1 MLSGKSS
8 VRPSA
13 VQAKSKWERGCQ
25 QIRSDHQ
32 QGVLGTRIS
41 RSLSELQDL
50 VLLDLYRAALED
62 IPPELASNHCLVLLG
77 GSGRREIAPFSDVD
91 IMLLYQGTQSEGLSQ
106 FSQRLFQDITDAGFD
121 LGFSLRTVREACSMS
136 LEDAYIYSSLTEARF
151 LTGNQELFENFTG
164 RFQRIAGR
172 RTLEV
177 IKAIVAAREKERN
190 DFGETVYLLRPN
202 IKRSRGGLRDIHLIR
217 WLGFVQFGQTEI
229 DQLLQAGAIS
239 TADSTQLALSL
250 EFLLRVR
257 NEMHF
262 NAQAAE
268 DLLGRNEQLRLAN
281 FFGYQQSSAVLA
293 VENFMRDY
301 FRFTSRVRYICDHF
315 VNKATTRRPGVVWA
329 TIEHFGSRQ
338 IDDTFWIGMNQ
349 IGVSAGA
356 IERVQTD
363 LEQVLRLMQL
373 CCLHQKK
380 IEHSAWIAIRHTM
393 LKFPDIAV
401 TADTGRRFMALLSNT
416 VGLPE
421 SLYRLH
427 EMQVLSKI
435 IPAFDHARGL
445 LQFNEYHRYTVDEH
459 TLRTIQRVV
468 EFAQLDSVLGKTYN
482 AIRDK
487 NVLHLALLMH
497 DLGKGYE
504 GDHSDVGAEIA
515 ERTGLRLALP
525 EETIEDV
532 KYLVQHHL
540 VMSHLAFHRDI
551 NDPALVAEFASNI
564 GSVHLLSML
573 YVLTC
578 ADIAAVGPDSL
589 NPWKLGLLTD
599 LYLHAKLILLGHS
612 EDAVGDRFR
621 RIHESVAGCGE
632 SPEIQGWLREK
643 SKSLPV
649 SYSLHRAYEQIAQDL
664 LEMKS
669 LQPGEAWCRV
679 RKLEQSNLYEL
690 CVTKFAHRRSG
701 IFYRLSGLL
710 SSLGLEIRTAD
721 IKPLAEGLIFYWI
734 QFEDQEFNQTHP
746 ERIQEI
752 EQRARRIALGLDES
766 PPKFRKL
773 WKRDETQEGELPRTR
788 IEVKINNLTADSATI
803 IDVFAYNKTG
813 LLCIIVKKIYALGLD
828 ITFSRVAT
836 YAHRVVG
843 VFYVTDALGNKIRNR
858 NQLQIIRQEILKAV
872 ADFLTKNGS
881 GA

>member
-1 MLSGKSS
+1 MLTGKPSI
-8 VRPSA
+8 RPSA
-13 VQAKSKWERGCQ
+13 TLAKAKWERGCQ
-25 QIRSDHQ
+25 QIRLEHQ
-32 QGVLGTRIS
+32 QGVVGTRIS
-41 RSLSELQDL
+41 RSLSELQDV
-50 VLLDLYRAALED
+50 VLLDLYQSALED
-62 IPPELASNHCLVLLG
+62 MPPELASNHALVLLG
-77 GSGRREIAPFSDVD
+77 GSGRKEIAPFSDVD
-91 IMLLYQGTQSEGLSQ
+91 IMLLYQGTKSEGLGK

-121 LGFSLRTVREACSMS
+121 LGYSMRTVREACGMS
-136 LEDAYIYSSLTEARF
+136 LEDAYIYSSLTAARF
-151 LTGNQELFENFTG
+151 LTGNQELFENFSG
-164 RFQRIAGR
+164 RFRRIAGR
-172 RTLEV
+172 RNLEV

-190 DFGETVYLLRPN
+190 EFGETVYLLRPN

-217 WLGFVQFGQTEI
+217 WLGFVQFGVTEI
-229 DQLLQAGAIS
+229 DQLLQSGGIS

-262 NAQAAE
+262 HAKGAE
-268 DLLGRNEQLRLAN
+268 DLLGRNEQLRLSH

-315 VNKATTRRPGVVWA
+315 VNKATTRRPGMILA
-329 TIEHFGSRQ
+329 KIELLGSRQ
-338 IDDTFWIGMNQ
+338 IDDIFWIGMNH
-349 IGVSAGA
+349 IGVSASA
-356 IERVQTD
+356 LEVVQTD

-373 CCLHQKK
+373 SCLHQKK
-380 IEHSAWIAIRHTM
+380 IEHGTWIAIRHAM
-393 LKFPDIAV
+393 LKYPDIAV
-401 TADTGRRFMALLSNT
+401 SSDTGRRFMALLSNT
-416 VGLPE
+416 TGLPD

-459 TLRTIQRVV
+459 TLRTIKRVV
-468 EFAQLDSVLGKTYN
+468 EFAQLDSVLGRTYN
-482 AIRDK
+482 ALRDK

-515 ERTGLRLALP
+515 EQTGLRLALP
-525 EETIEDV
+525 EDTIEEV

-564 GSVHLLSML
+564 GSAHLLSML

-578 ADIAAVGPDSL
+578 ADIAAVGPDALS
-589 NPWKLGLLTD
+589 PWKLGLLTD
-599 LYLHAKLILLGHS
+599 LYLHAKMILLGHS
-612 EDAVGDRFR
+612 EEAVVDRFR
-621 RIHESVAGCGE
+621 RIHESVSACGE
-632 SPEIQGWLREK
+632 DSAAQTWLWEK
-643 SKSLPV
+643 SRSLPV
-649 SYSLHRAYEQIAQDL
+649 SFCLHRHHEKIAADL
-664 LEMKS
+664 LAIKE
-669 LQPGEAWCRV
+669 LRPGEAWCRV
-679 RKLEQSNLYEL
+679 RPLEQSNLYEL
-690 CVTKFAHRRSG
+690 CVAKFAHRRSG
-701 IFYRLSGLL
+701 IFYRLTGLL

-721 IKPLAEGLIFYWI
+721 IKPLAEGVIFYWI
-734 QFEDQEFNQTHP
+734 QFEDQVFQEMNDS
-746 ERIQEI
+746 RIQEI
-752 EQRARRIALGLDES
+752 ELRAKQIALGLDDS
-766 PPKFRKL
+766 PPKFRRL
-773 WKRDETQEGELPRTR
+773 WKRDESHEGEMTR
-788 IEVKINNLTADSATI
+788 SKIEVKINNLTVDSATI

-836 YAHRVVG
+836 YTHRMVG

-858 NQLQIIRQEILKAV
+858 NQLQIIRKEILNAV
-872 ADFLTKNGS
+872 AEFLEIT
-881 GA
+881 